1 MSSLNNVEFVS
12 ASAGS
17 GKTFTLTEKMAEL
30 VKGGLKPENFILTT
44 YTRAA
49 ASEFKEKVRSK
60 FYERRLSVTG
70 LDNAVV
76 GTIHSVAHQFLMQY
90 WYLLGIS
97 PEISILTDEDKSFY
111 MNQTLLQCVDK
122 SDLAFFNSL
131 VSRFNITK
139 KNGKYTVQ
147 DYDFWKI
154 DLDRLI
160 AAAVNFNITDLSD
173 HSKASKEMLAELC
186 DMAESDEKRLYFP
199 LPEREYVM
207 GCLNS
212 VYSSLEQLKDNP
224 TNQNKKMTV
233 KNHIS
238 SLTTAASDEDYA
250 CCLIACSK
258 DLVKNVLNTNTLN
271 TANQGEEAFFKEVQ
285 ENAYRMKEIYCMLE
299 MYVERIFSIVK
310 VWVKKYELY
319 KKQNQMLDYS
329 DLEKYFMQLL
339 NIKEVQEDI
348 AAKYKVVLVDE
359 FQDCSPIQV
368 AIFRKLA
375 SLVEK
380 NIWVGDLK
388 QSIYGFRGTDVELI
402 EDVLKEMPL
411 NKKSILDTSWRSA
424 APLVEFA
431 NNVFTYAFG
440 IHNNMPEESVKLKVA
455 DKNKYLAGELA
466 HWHICAGKADEIH
479 DVLIGKVTALRNE
492 KGLNWKDIA
501 ILSRENYEARKV
513 AQALKSLGIP
523 VNVLSEDSAEKSVL
537 DTVVQSLLS
546 IAIDSNNELSKAVI
560 MQYLKGEDLKNLME
574 NPQERESALIER
586 IIAMAGKYI
595 KQPVSDFVES
605 MFVELSVHDL
615 LVASGLGNSREVYSA
630 LQWYEKK
637 AKEYEERCTNMSLAS
652 SLLGFVEC
660 MKVEGG
666 SNPADDEG
674 VTVTTYHKSKGLEWP
689 AVVLWDLHKDYLKY
703 DNRVITGVNVV
714 KSNDKYEPRLLP
726 SFICNILKNDGEDL
740 FAENSVYQYFH
751 NKTLKESVRL
761 LYVGVTRAKQYLV
774 TTTVDTPKSK
784 RGLEWFASAFNSTV
798 LVDEKLACIPVEECC
813 LTGCE
818 EFKQDGEKVEVL
830 AVPESKLCYT
840 PLYNQPSKL
849 QYNGNVEVCELVE
862 FGERVHVK
870 GESNKVGDCIH
881 HFMQLYGA
889 DMEKNRTLL
898 AKLADSYNVAV
909 DSYKCVSN
917 AEAFFHKMEQLYGS
931 GEALRET
938 PFSFVTKEGQI
949 VNGEIDLVWSTAEG
963 DVIVDYKSFPGNIS
977 DLLDQEGSHWV
988 GKYAGQLEAYMN
1000 ALKLSG
1006 RNVRAIWICYISL
1019 GVMVEVKIGY

>member
-1 MSSLNNVEFVS
+1 MSNLNNVEFVS

-44 YTRAA
+44 FTKAA

-76 GTIHSVAHQFLMQY
+76 GTIHSVAQQFLMQY
-90 WYLLGIS
+90 WYMLGIS

-122 SDLAFFNSL
+122 NDLAFFNSL

-139 KNGKYTVQ
+139 KNGSYTVQ
-147 DYDFWKI
+147 DYDFWKR

-160 AAAVNFNITDLSD
+160 STMANYNIQEWDEYCQSSKYMMADLCGVARNEDKRMYYTLPDKEKLKNSISEVNNYVDICKKFRKKEPRKKILNDL
-173 HSKASKEMLAELC
+173 LFEL
-186 DMAESDEKRLYFP
+186 D
-199 LPEREYVM
+199 
-207 GCLNS
+207 NS
-212 VYSSLEQLKDNP
+212 KDNNP
-224 TNQNKKMTV
+224 FILKSIIDVMLGKDINVDALRELASEEFDVYEEVESNFYRV
-233 KNHIS
+233 KDIYKIFERYIDK
-238 SLTTAASDEDYA
+238 LFI
-250 CCLIACSK
+250 IAK
-258 DLVKNVLNTNTLN
+258 
-271 TANQGEEAFFKEVQ
+271 
-285 ENAYRMKEIYCMLE
+285 IW
-299 MYVERIFSIVK
+299 VE
-310 VWVKKYELY
+310 KYDLY

-339 NIKEVQEDI
+339 DIKEVQEDI

-388 QSIYGFRGTDVELI
+388 QSIYGFRGTDLELI
-402 EDVLKEMPL
+402 EDVLKEMPS
-411 NKKSILDTSWRSA
+411 NKKSVLDTSWRSA

-431 NNVFTYAFG
+431 NNVFSSAFG

-455 DKNKYLAGELA
+455 DKNKDLAGELS
-466 HWHICAGKADEIH
+466 HWHISADKADKIH
-479 DVLIGKVTALRNE
+479 DALVSKVTALRNE

-513 AQALKSLGIP
+513 AQALKSFGIP
-523 VNVLSEDSAEKSVL
+523 VNVLSEDSADKSVL
-537 DTVVQSLLS
+537 DIVVQALLS
-546 IAIDSNNELSKAVI
+546 IAVDSNNELSKAVI
-560 MQYLKGEDLKNLME
+560 MQYLKGVDLKNLME
-574 NPQERESALIER
+574 NPQVRVSVLIER
-586 IIAMAGKYI
+586 IIAMAEKYI

-615 LVASGLGNSREVYSA
+615 LVASGLGNAREVYSA

-652 SLLGFVEC
+652 SLLGFVESL
-660 MKVEGG
+660 KVEGG

-674 VTVTTYHKSKGLEWP
+674 VTVATYHKSKGLEWP

-703 DNRVITGVNVV
+703 DKRVITGVNVV

-726 SFICNILKNDGEDL
+726 SFICNILKNSGEYL
-740 FAENSVYQYFH
+740 FAENTVYQHFH
-751 NKTLKESVRL
+751 NKTLKEAVRL

-784 RGLEWFASAFNSTV
+784 RGLEWFASAFKSTA
-798 LVDEKLACIPVEECC
+798 LVDEKLACIPVEECN
-813 LTGCE
+813 LNGCE
-818 EFKQDGEKVEVL
+818 EFNQDGEKVEVL

-862 FGERVHVK
+862 FGELVQVK
-870 GESNKVGDCIH
+870 GVDNKVGDCIH

-898 AKLADSYNVAV
+898 AKLVDSYKVAV
-909 DSYKCVSN
+909 DSDKCISN

-931 GEALRET
+931 SEALRET

-949 VNGEIDLVWSTAEG
+949 VNGEIDLVWSTADG
-963 DVIVDYKSFPGNIS
+963 DVIVDYKSFAGKIS
-977 DLLDQEGSHWV
+977 NLLDKDNDHWV
-988 GKYAGQLEAYMN
+988 GKYAGQLDAYRN
-1000 ALKLSG
+1000 ALKLQG
-1006 RNVRAIWICYISL
+1006 RNVKAMWICYISL
-1019 GVMVEVKIGY
+1019 GVMVEVKIG

>member
-1 MSSLNNVEFVS
+1 MSNLNNVEFVS

-44 YTRAA
+44 FTKAA

-147 DYDFWKI
+147 DYDFWKR
-154 DLDRLI
+154 DLDKLI
-160 AAAVNFNITDLSD
+160 STMVNYNIQEWDEYCQSSKDMMADLCGIARNIDKRMYYALPDKDELKNSISVVNNCVD
-173 HSKASKEMLAELC
+173 IAKGIKKEPRKKILRDLLLKLDDSNEKDPFILKSVIDVMLGKAINVDTLRELAPEEY
-186 DMAESDEKRLYFP
+186 DKYEDIESNFYRVKD
-199 LPEREYVM
+199 
-207 GCLNS
+207 
-212 VYSSLEQLKDNP
+212 VYE
-224 TNQNKKMTV
+224 
-233 KNHIS
+233 IF
-238 SLTTAASDEDYA
+238 EDY
-250 CCLIACSK
+250 IDK
-258 DLVKNVLNTNTLN
+258 V
-271 TANQGEEAFFKEVQ
+271 
-285 ENAYRMKEIYCMLE
+285 YR
-299 MYVERIFSIVK
+299 IVK
-310 VWVKKYELY
+310 IWRERYELY

-339 NIKEVQEDI
+339 DIKEVQEDI

-368 AIFRKLA
+368 TIFRKLA

-380 NIWVGDLK
+380 NIWVGDVK

-402 EDVLKEMPL
+402 EDVLKKMPS

-431 NNVFTYAFG
+431 NDVFTTAFR
-440 IHNNMPEESVKLKVA
+440 IHNNMPEKSVKLKVA
-455 DKNKYLAGELA
+455 DKNKDLAGELA
-466 HWHICAGKADEIH
+466 HWHICADKAKEIH
-479 DVLIGKVTALRNE
+479 DVLISKVIALRNE

-501 ILSRENYEARKV
+501 ILSRKNDEARVV
-513 AQALKSLGIP
+513 AQALKSFGIP
-523 VNVLSEDSAEKSVL
+523 VNVLSEDSVDKSVL
-537 DTVVQSLLS
+537 DTVVQSLLC

-586 IIAMAGKYI
+586 IIVMADKYI

-637 AKEYEERCTNMSLAS
+637 AKEYEERCTNMSQAS
-652 SLLGFVEC
+652 SLLGFVESL
-660 MKVEGG
+660 KVDGG

-784 RGLEWFASAFNSTV
+784 RGLEWFASAFNSTA

-818 EFKQDGEKVEVL
+818 EFKQDEEKVEVL

-889 DMEKNRTLL
+889 DMEKNRTHL
-898 AKLADSYNVAV
+898 AKLVDSYNVVV
-909 DSYKCVSN
+909 DSDKCISN

-949 VNGEIDLVWSTAEG
+949 VNGEIDLVWSTDEG

-988 GKYAGQLEAYMN
+988 GKYAGQLEAYRN